1 MSEPNVVYSGPISLQ
16 VSLASVLQ
24 AMFTDEDMKQLVR
37 EWLVKR
43 LEEQAAAQETE
54 GEASG

>member
-1 MSEPNVVYSGPISLQ
+1 MSEPNVVYSGPINVQ

-24 AMFTDEDMKQLVR
+24 AMLTDEDMKQLVR
-37 EWLVKR
+37 EWLLKR
-43 LEEQAAAQETE
+43 LKEQAAAQTE